1 MKILPADGSY
11 TTFCDLVTGYR
22 TLSVIIQAVTSG
34 IIDRVGRQRCTVDQ
48 LIETTDLKAEEGRR
62 FVALLE
68 NLGILERYDDQL
80 YLSRFA
86 QRYLD
91 KTSALSQRNVLEFEQ
106 LLIKNWDGLGT
117 VLREGRSS
125 MVSDQPLAAYQQRL
139 GLFQK
144 AMREAALIRS
154 KELWDTFPDLPET
167 GVIIDAGAGDGTYLQ
182 EFLRRHPLW
191 HALACDLPDVCAL
204 NEADYETGAIS
215 SHSCNLLDP
224 TECGDFVA
232 RHKNSAAVLLLSN
245 FIHCYS
251 AAENRALL
259 AQLKDLLVE
268 DGLLIIH
275 DFFSDGNS
283 FGALYDLH
291 MLINTYNGRTYTFAE
306 TVRMLEESGFND
318 GDIIELPSYSHAI
331 SATRHS
337 RQHVGKSDP
346 LFLLRSKARSLGF
359 FAAAAVDPASIRSE
373 PWVKAKCQYGCSCYG
388 RKWSCPPHSLAADE
402 FKELLGSYT
411 KAMIVAGQ
419 PPLRSFQEQ
428 LLELEKAAF
437 LHGWKKALVFSGG
450 PCTWCES
457 CADDRCRFPEKRRP
471 SLESC
476 GCDVFALA
484 EQCGIPLA
492 PIRNSDD
499 FIQYIGL
506 LLVE

>member
-22 TLSVIIQAVTSG
+22 TLSVIIQAVNSG
-34 IIDRVGRQRCTVDQ
+34 IIDRVGHERCTVDQ
-48 LIETTDLKAEEGRR
+48 LLETTDLKAEEGRR

-68 NLGILERYDDQL
+68 NIGILEKYDHQL

-91 KTSALSQRNVLEFEQ
+91 KESALNQRNVLEFEP

-117 VLREGRSS
+117 VLREGRSN
-125 MVSDQPLAAYQQRL
+125 MVTDHPHAEYQQRL
-139 GLFQK
+139 GLFQN
-144 AMREAALIRS
+144 AMREAALIRA
-154 KELWDTFPDLPET
+154 KELWDAFPDLPET
-167 GVIIDAGAGDGTYLQ
+167 GVIIDVGAGDGTYLQ
-182 EFLRRHPLW
+182 EFLRRYPQW
-191 HALACDLPDVCAL
+191 HATACDLPDVCELHGA
-204 NEADYETGAIS
+204 ASQTGSIS
-215 SHSCNLLDP
+215 SHPCNLLDP
-224 TECGDFVA
+224 TECSDLVA

-251 AAENRALL
+251 AAENRVLL
-259 AQLKDLLVE
+259 AQLKELLTE

-275 DFFSDGNS
+275 DFFSDGNGFS
-283 FGALYDLH
+283 ALYDLH
-291 MLINTYNGRTYTFAE
+291 MLVNTYNGRTYTFAE
-306 TVRMLEESGFND
+306 TIGMLDDAEFNNS
-318 GDIIELPSYSHAI
+318 DIIALPSYSHAI
-331 SATRHS
+331 SATRSSS
-337 RQHVGKSDP
+337 RNGRTSDP
-346 LFLLRSKARSLGF
+346 LLLLRRKALSLGF
-359 FAAAAVDPASIRSE
+359 FATAAVDPSGIRSE

-402 FKELLGSYT
+402 FQTLLGSYT
-411 KAMIVAGQ
+411 KAMVVAGQ

-428 LLELEKAAF
+428 LLELEKTAF

-492 PIRNSDD
+492 PIRNSND